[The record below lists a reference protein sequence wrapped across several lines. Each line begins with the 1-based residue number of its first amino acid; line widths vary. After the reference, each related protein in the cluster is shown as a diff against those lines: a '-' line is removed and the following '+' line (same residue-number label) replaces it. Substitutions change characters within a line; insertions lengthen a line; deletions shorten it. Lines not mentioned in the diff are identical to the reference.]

1 MRYWDKMRVTEDGP
15 FTIIVDKSWEDM
27 SVRDCFDE
35 SCHDIEDLENKVND
49 GTYEW
54 FMLRARVLLNGAEIG
69 MHVVGGFMYENAD
82 EVFEDGM
89 AEDVIWEAKR
99 EAKKWIADIKKVDI
113 AALEV

>member
-1 MRYWDKMRVTEDGP
+1 MRYWDHLRTTTEGP

-35 SCHDIEDLENKVND
+35 SCYDIEDLENKVND

-69 MHVVGGFMYENAD
+69 EHIVGGFLYENAE

-89 AEDVIWEAKR
+89 AEDVIYGAKCEAR
-99 EAKKWIADIKKVDI
+99 EWILRTKELDLE
-113 AALEV
+113 ALI